1 MKNHYNP
8 RVALCKVIPIKE
20 SGKGLLVESGIQLME
35 SGIQGNGHYYRLRVG
50 GGGDLAD
57 PPFECYFTEVIPPN
71 NI

>member
-1 MKNHYNP
+1 MKNYCNP

-20 SGKGLLVESGIQLME
+20 SGKGLLVESEIQLME
-35 SGIQGNGHYYRLRVG
+35 SGIQGNGHYYRLGV
-50 GGGDLAD
+50 GGDLAD

>member
-1 MKNHYNP
+1 MEVP
-8 RVALCKVIPIKE
+8 FKE

-35 SGIQGNGHYYRLRVG
+35 SGIQWTGHYYHLGVG

>member
-1 MKNHYNP
+1 MKNHCNP
-8 RVALCKVIPIKE
+8 RVALCKVIPVKE
-20 SGKGLLVESGIQLME
+20 SGKGLLVESEIQLME
-35 SGIQGNGHYYRLRVG
+35 SGIQGNGHYYRLGVG

>member
-1 MKNHYNP
+1 MKNHCNP

-20 SGKGLLVESGIQLME
+20 SGKGLLVESEIQLME
-35 SGIQGNGHYYRLRVG
+35 SGIQGNGHYYRLGV
-50 GGGDLAD
+50 GDLAD